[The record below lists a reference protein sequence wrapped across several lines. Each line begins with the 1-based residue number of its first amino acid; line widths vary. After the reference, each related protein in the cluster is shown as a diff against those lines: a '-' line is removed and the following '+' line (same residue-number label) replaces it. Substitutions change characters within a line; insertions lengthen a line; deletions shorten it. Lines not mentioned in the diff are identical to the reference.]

1 MRANSIQNS
10 LCPEGQSANTNASE
24 CAKTNKTMKSKV
36 CHVTKLSR
44 RCQSLGDPRQ
54 LGPDRCPHES
64 SDAKLVQK
72 LEMVFSRGKLSEGHG
87 TVGAQDSA
95 MNIALTEI
103 HVAEIQT

>member
-1 MRANSIQNS
+1 MTANSNENS
-10 LCPEGQSANTNASE
+10 LCPGDESANLSASE
-24 CAKTNKTMKSKV
+24 RAKTNKTMKSKV

-44 RCQSLGDPRQ
+44 QCQSLGDPSQ
-54 LGPDRCPHES
+54 VAPDRCPHKC

-72 LEMVFSRGKLSEGHG
+72 LEIVSSRGKLSEGHG